1 MEKFCQNP
9 LCESPSF
16 KKVPVSVKKPSDQ
29 VRALCAPCEEAYT
42 WGVQH
47 GRKTAE
53 SGKLWLLAVADRG
66 IIAHV
71 QAYSSKTDA
80 EKGLVKYLRQ
90 YHGYKGPAKAEA
102 VQHWLQEHDEYLSVE
117 VIEQCVPIH
126 VTSPDHSETTL
137 LNHLGSFLGKGG
149 FAVLARNRQDP
160 HPPADIE
167 AWAYQGPLDFKSA
180 KPVTF
185 GLGKD
190 YRHALQ
196 ALDSQLARLHN
207 KPQP

>member
-1 MEKFCQNP
+1 MEPFCQNP
-9 LCESPSF
+9 YCESPSF
-16 KKVPVSVKKPSDQ
+16 KEVPVSVRKPSDQ
-29 VRALCAPCEEAYT
+29 VRALCAPCEEAYV

-47 GRKTAE
+47 GRKTTE
-53 SGKLWLLAVADRG
+53 SRKLWILAVADRG
-66 IIAHV
+66 IISLTR
-71 QAYSSKTDA
+71 AYDTEVA
-80 EKGLVKYLRQ
+80 AQKGLVNYLRQ
-90 YHGYKGPAKAEA
+90 YHGYKGPGKAEV
-102 VQHWLQEHDEYLSVE
+102 VQHWLQEHDEHLSVE
-117 VIEQCVPIH
+117 VIEQRVPIP
-126 VTSPDHSETTL
+126 VPSPDQDATNE
-137 LNHLGSFLGKGG
+137 LNHLSSFLGKGG

-160 HPPADIE
+160 YSPADIE

-196 ALDSQLARLHN
+196 ALDSQLASLHN